1 MGHIVDQHDE
11 LDALGLAMT
20 IPRQPACTPCERGSA
35 AVEFALVLPALA
47 MLMVG
52 GLYTGLL
59 MYSVAGLHSAVE
71 QAARCYSVDA
81 SQCGSA
87 AATRSYAQNN
97 FYGVGTPTFIA
108 STAPCGHQVSATL
121 TFILNAA
128 VMSWNVPLTA
138 TACFPL
144 SD

>member
-11 LDALGLAMT
+11 LDAFGLAMMVR
-20 IPRQPACTPCERGSA
+20 RQPGLTLCERGTA
-35 AVEFALVLPALA
+35 AVEFALVLPALV
-47 MLMVG
+47 MLLVG

-87 AATRSYAQNN
+87 AAAQAYAQNHY
-97 FYGVGTPTFIA
+97 YGVSSPTFIA

-121 TFILNAA
+121 AFVLDAGMTRW
-128 VMSWNVPLTA
+128 SVPLTA

-144 SD
+144 